1 MRVVLAS
8 GSPRRR
14 DLLAREGVPF
24 EVCVADV
31 DESLD
36 DDLAQRP
43 HDAAR
48 ELAGRKARAVC
59 RRLMGQGEPAGA
71 CPRERILVIGSDTMV
86 VLGSRIYGK
95 PEDDDEAVE
104 MILSLAGKTHEVVT
118 GVAVCRVRP
127 DGPEGALIEEDSFVE
142 VSYVTFRNLTRE
154 EALEYIACGE
164 SADKAGAYAIQGEG
178 ARLLERFE
186 GDYDNIVGLPVG
198 RLMGRYP
205 CLRDPEA

>member
-14 DLLAREGVPF
+14 DLLAREGVRF

-59 RRLMGQGEPAGA
+59 RCLLEQGQDAGDGNDGL
-71 CPRERILVIGSDTMV
+71 ILVIGSDTMV

-95 PEDDDEAVE
+95 PADDDEAAE
-104 MILSLAGKTHEVVT
+104 MIASLSGKTHEVVT
-118 GVAVCRVRP
+118 GVSVCRVHP
-127 DGPEGALIEEDSFVE
+127 DAPGEGRIEEDSFIE
-142 VSYVTFRNLTRE
+142 VSYVTFRELARE
-154 EALEYIACGE
+154 EVLEYVACGE

-186 GDYDNIVGLPVG
+186 GDCDNIVGLPVKKLIARHP
-198 RLMGRYP
+198 RL
-205 CLRDPEA
+205 LEAEV

>member
-154 EALEYIACGE
+154 EALEYVACGE

>member
-14 DLLAREGVPF
+14 DLLAREGIPF
-24 EVCVADV
+24 EVCAADV

-36 DDLAQRP
+36 DDLAGRP

-59 RRLMGQGEPAGA
+59 RRLLEQEREAGSGDGE
-71 CPRERILVIGSDTMV
+71 CMLVIGSDTMV

-95 PEDDDEAVE
+95 PVDDDEAAE
-104 MILSLAGKTHEVVT
+104 MIASLSGKTHEVVT
-118 GVAVCRVRP
+118 GVSVCRVQP
-127 DGPEGALIEEDSFVE
+127 DVPEGARIEEDSFIE
-142 VSYVTFRNLTRE
+142 VSYVTFRDLTRE
-154 EALEYIACGE
+154 EVLEYIACGE

-186 GDYDNIVGLPVG
+186 GDYDNIVGLPVKELIA
-198 RLMGRYP
+198 RHP
-205 CLRDPEA
+205 CLLEAEL

>member
-1 MRVVLAS
+1 MRVVLES

-154 EALEYIACGE
+154 EALEYVACGE

-198 RLMGRYP
+198 RLMDRYP

>member
-14 DLLAREGVPF
+14 DLLAREGVTF

-59 RRLMGQGEPAGA
+59 RRLAGQGEPAGA
-71 CPRERILVIGSDTMV
+71 CPKERILVIGSDTMV
-86 VLGSRIYGK
+86 VLGNRIYGK

-118 GVAVCRVRP
+118 GVSVCQMRP
-127 DGPEGALIEEDSFVE
+127 DASRGALIEEDSFIE
-142 VSYVTFRNLTRE
+142 VSYVTFRELTRE
-154 EALEYIACGE
+154 EVLEYVACGE

-198 RLMGRYP
+198 RLMDRYP
-205 CLRDPEA
+205 CLRDLEA

>member
-59 RRLMGQGEPAGA
+59 RRLMGQGEPADA
-71 CPRERILVIGSDTMV
+71 CSRERILVIGSDTMV

-118 GVAVCRVRP
+118 GVAVCQVRP
-127 DGPEGALIEEDSFVE
+127 DGPEGVLIEEDSFIE

-164 SADKAGAYAIQGEG
+164 SADTAGAYAIQGEG
-178 ARLLERFE
+178 ARLVERFE

-198 RLMGRYP
+198 RLMDRYP
-205 CLRDPEA
+205 CLRDLGA

>member
-14 DLLAREGVPF
+14 DLLAREGVSF

-59 RRLMGQGEPAGA
+59 RLLIGQGEPAGA
-71 CPRERILVIGSDTMV
+71 CPKERILVIGSDTMV

-104 MILSLAGKTHEVVT
+104 MSLSLAGKTHEVVT
-118 GVAVCRVRP
+118 GVAVCQVRP
-127 DGPEGALIEEDSFVE
+127 DGPEGVRIEEDSFLE
-142 VSYVTFRNLTRE
+142 ASYVTFRNLTRE
-154 EALEYIACGE
+154 EALEYVAWGE

-178 ARLLERFE
+178 AHLVERFE

-198 RLMGRYP
+198 RLMDRYP
-205 CLRDPEA
+205 CLRNPEA

>member
-118 GVAVCRVRP
+118 GVAVCQVRS
-127 DGPEGALIEEDSFVE
+127 DGLEGALIEEDSFVE

-154 EALEYIACGE
+154 EALEYVACGE

-178 ARLLERFE
+178 AHLVERFE

-198 RLMGRYP
+198 RLMDRYP

>member
-1 MRVVLAS
+1 VLAS

-154 EALEYIACGE
+154 EALEYVACGE

>member
-154 EALEYIACGE
+154 EALEYVACGE

-178 ARLLERFE
+178 AHLVERFE

-198 RLMGRYP
+198 RLMDRYP

>member
-36 DDLAQRP
+36 GDLARRP

-59 RRLMGQGEPAGA
+59 RRLMEPCGSEAS
-71 CPRERILVIGSDTMV
+71 CLQERIFVIGSDTMV

-95 PEDDDEAVE
+95 PDDDDEAVE
-104 MILSLAGKTHEVVT
+104 MILSLSGKTHEVVT
-118 GVAVCRVRP
+118 GVSVCQVQP
-127 DGPEGALIEEDSFVE
+127 GGPEGARIEEDSFIE
-142 VSYVTFRNLTRE
+142 VSYVTFRELTRE
-154 EALEYIACGE
+154 EVLEYVACGE

-198 RLMGRYP
+198 RLVGRYP
-205 CLRDPEA
+205 CLREPQV